1 MQHAAEDPGTPG
13 TSAPLKI
20 DSFSSRIGNRF
31 AVTSANGSQEL
42 RLARAE
48 PLPGSVREGG
58 GFRLEFLGA
67 PEQFLPQAVYA
78 FAIDGAIHD
87 IFIVPLGH
95 HPEGEMRYEAIF
107 F

>member
-1 MQHAAEDPGTPG
+1 M
-13 TSAPLKI
+13 
-20 DSFSSRIGNRF
+20 
-31 AVTSANGSQEL
+31 
-42 RLARAE
+42 
-48 PLPGSVREGG
+48 REGG